1 MMRLSLIAA
10 ALLAAGCSPQ
20 PKGDSYF
27 PLTIGSSWTYEVTS
41 DIDGTVSHDRQ
52 ISSVSRTID
61 QDDTGQVI
69 VRRSETPGGVGV
81 EYWLRHDK
89 VGISRVAKR
98 TDIEEQATLD
108 PNPRTVLKLPLTVGA
123 SWMVPSEPFV
133 IAAKTDL
140 GQGMLKM
147 PKVLMTNVVEA
158 VDEEVTVSAGVFKY
172 CARIVGNGTLPL
184 YLDAVQGFKDV
195 PIVNVEWYC
204 KGVGLVKVERT
215 EELSSNFFAAG
226 KITMELMEFDLR

>member
-69 VRRSETPGGVGV
+69 VRRSETAGRGTIAPGRAGNNHNLHRVLNSPPRPV
-81 EYWLRHDK
+81 HPPTTQWHVDLLR
-89 VGISRVAKR
+89 SRLRQIRAQIG
-98 TDIEEQATLD
+98 T
-108 PNPRTVLKLPLTVGA
+108 
-123 SWMVPSEPFV
+123 
-133 IAAKTDL
+133 
-140 GQGMLKM
+140 
-147 PKVLMTNVVEA
+147 
-158 VDEEVTVSAGVFKY
+158 AG
-172 CARIVGNGTLPL
+172 
-184 YLDAVQGFKDV
+184 
-195 PIVNVEWYC
+195 
-204 KGVGLVKVERT
+204 
-215 EELSSNFFAAG
+215 
-226 KITMELMEFDLR
+226 